1 MRDIGLF
8 ERAVAMRH
16 QGLSYREIQGA
27 LNVPKSTLSGWLK
40 NVPLTEEH
48 RRLLE
53 SRKQTGAQRRAN
65 TIRAARLARE
75 QHTISDAAAQIGPL
89 TDRELFLAGVVA
101 YWAEGSKT
109 KPGGPRQM
117 VKFVNSDPGMVN
129 MFLSWLEL
137 LGLPL
142 DAVAFRIA
150 IHESAD
156 LAAAERHWSRVVG
169 VPPDRF
175 LPATLKRHNPRTA
188 RKNVGAGYH
197 GCLRVEVR
205 RSTELNTRI
214 EGWVKGIVRACS
226 RGRGRESHLL
236 RAGSVEVDSSL
247 IATHTW
253 EAIRSGVMGARRTLA
268 PQV

>member
-1 MRDIGLF
+1 
-8 ERAVAMRH
+8 
-16 QGLSYREIQGA
+16 
-27 LNVPKSTLSGWLK
+27 
-40 NVPLTEEH
+40 
-48 RRLLE
+48 
-53 SRKQTGAQRRAN
+53 
-65 TIRAARLARE
+65 
-75 QHTISDAAAQIGPL
+75 
-89 TDRELFLAGVVA
+89 
-101 YWAEGSKT
+101 
-109 KPGGPRQM
+109 M